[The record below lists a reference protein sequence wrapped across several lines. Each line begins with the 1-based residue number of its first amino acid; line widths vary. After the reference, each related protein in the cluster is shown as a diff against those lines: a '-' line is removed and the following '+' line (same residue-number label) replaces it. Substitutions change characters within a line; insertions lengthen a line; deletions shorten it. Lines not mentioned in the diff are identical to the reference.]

1 MKAYY
6 GTFYVFGRKETGKRE
21 SRHCSI
27 VGEINPHCSLSYGFW
42 LRFWEVQGYKGVTGT
57 ALISPSVSCWCDS
70 VMGPHVPQTRQILT
84 PEVAPQPRQQGRKT
98 REVCQ
103 RQRESLDPTTVETL
117 TLMRWFTWGQS
128 ELLLLTGLL
137 ESQVHI
143 SVYASTLLKELR
155 V

>member
-6 GTFYVFGRKETGKRE
+6 GTFYVFSGKERDKRE
-21 SRHCSI
+21 SRHRSI
-27 VGEINPHCSLSYGFW
+27 VGEINRHCCLSYGFW
-42 LRFWEVQGYKGVTGT
+42 LLFWEVQGHKGVTGT

-70 VMGPHVPQTRQILT
+70 VMGPHVPQTRQIPT
-84 PEVAPQPRQQGRKT
+84 PEVAPQPSQQGRKS
-98 REVCQ
+98 REVRQ

-117 TLMRWFTWGQS
+117 TSMRWFTSGQS

-143 SVYASTLLKELR
+143 SVYVSTLLKELR